1 MSSKGD
7 DQPPHAGLMATIIL
21 LLCAFSLAEHAIG
34 ERQGHAAAHPA
45 SEMTDQGGQSHP
57 TADGEADELLTTD
70 PGNPGRQAPVTVPS
84 AQGPSSPRSIQIPPL
99 PLPPN
104 PQSKQG

>member
-7 DQPPHAGLMATIIL
+7 DQPPHAGLWVTLIL
-21 LLCAFSLAEHAIG
+21 LLCAFSLAAHAIG
-34 ERQGHAAAHPA
+34 EWQGPAAAQPA
-45 SEMTDQGGQSHP
+45 SEMTNQGGQVHP
-57 TADGEADELLTTD
+57 TVDGEADELLTTR
-70 PGNPGRQAPVTVPS
+70 PGSAESQANPSLPVAQAP
-84 AQGPSSPRSIQIPPL
+84 SSSWSIQIPPL